1 MLNSVGAV
9 LLFVWGLIAVSQLR
23 LRRQL
28 ERTAPEKLTLRM
40 WAFPYLTWTALAAMA
55 AVLVLMLTDDGAR
68 PQLLWSA
75 AATGAVLVVAGVREL
90 RARRSGG

>member
-1 MLNSVGAV
+1 MC
-9 LLFVWGLIAVSQLR
+9 IR
-23 LRRQL
+23 DRI

-40 WAFPYLTWTALAAMA
+40 WAFPYLTWTALAAML

-75 AATGAVLVVAGVREL
+75 AATGAVLVIAGLREL
-90 RARRSGG
+90 RMRRSGR